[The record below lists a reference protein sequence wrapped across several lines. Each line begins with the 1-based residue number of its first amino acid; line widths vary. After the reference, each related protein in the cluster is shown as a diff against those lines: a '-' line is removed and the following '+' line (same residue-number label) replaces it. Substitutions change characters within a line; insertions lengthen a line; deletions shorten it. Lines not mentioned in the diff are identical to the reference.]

1 MQYIGIQHGNY
12 IRNGHDRT
20 DMTAAGKV
28 SHFNAVPTDQPCK
41 IFAFHEAAPFSLAV
55 EIPIR

>member
-28 SHFNAVPTDQPCK
+28 SHFNAVPDGSAMQD
-41 IFAFHEAAPFSLAV
+41 FRFS
-55 EIPIR
+55 